1 MVSLLLTIMM
11 MLTIPSVGNTNLFS
25 TNTANAQ
32 EDYNDD
38 KYGYYYYPPDYYKYE
53 CQKGPFE
60 GDLVESVEFCFKKA
74 HDRDDKQGDGEEDGP
89 GPTGLFQINASNY
102 YKQTGPIATI
112 GPSPGQP
119 VALSTALCLME
130 DVAISGEYEI
140 IGGNA
145 TTPTVTLFES
155 DPPSTWITFITG
167 TAGQSVQIGV
177 NCFDNPPLRP

>member
-32 EDYNDD
+32 EDYYDD

-74 HDRDDKQGDGEEDGP
+74 HDRDDKQGDGEEGGP

-102 YKQTGPIATI
+102 YKQTNWTYCYHRSFSWP
-112 GPSPGQP
+112 
-119 VALSTALCLME
+119 
-130 DVAISGEYEI
+130 
-140 IGGNA
+140 
-145 TTPTVTLFES
+145 
-155 DPPSTWITFITG
+155 
-167 TAGQSVQIGV
+167 AGCSFYGFVSYGRCR
-177 NCFDNPPLRP
+177 NKW

>member
-1 MVSLLLTIMM
+1 MKVGLNLLIFIIKRYWVTYYLNGFIVVDYYDDVNNTI
-11 MLTIPSVGNTNLFS
+11 GCNTNLFS

-89 GPTGLFQINASNY
+89 GPTGLFQSMQVI
-102 YKQTGPIATI
+102 
-112 GPSPGQP
+112 
-119 VALSTALCLME
+119 
-130 DVAISGEYEI
+130 
-140 IGGNA
+140 
-145 TTPTVTLFES
+145 TTNKLDLLLP
-155 DPPSTWITFITG
+155 
-167 TAGQSVQIGV
+167 
-177 NCFDNPPLRP
+177 